1 MIEEEPASDPT
12 YELPE
17 EIGAVV
23 MAHVAY
29 RMLNKKPLP
38 DAENPYDV
46 LEVAQM
52 VMNHTGIDS
61 DELAQMIPAV
71 RVLMGMNA
79 DSFSGSD

>member
-1 MIEEEPASDPT
+1 MIELEPSSGPT

-23 MAHVAY
+23 MAHVAH
-29 RMLNKKPLP
+29 RLLNHGPLP
-38 DAENPYDV
+38 DADNPYDV

-79 DSFSGSD
+79 ESFSGSD